1 MKTVFASF
9 ILLGVYSDVFPKVTR
24 QCDIVTGLIQKQ
36 EIQLSSNKPDIK
48 KILKKYKTILF
59 FYFLLW
65 KIRLFLNKN
74 MFFCH
79 HFKFL
84 IFISLYFF
92 MVIFRWIKIN
102 F

>member
-48 KILKKYKTILF
+48 EILKKYKTILF

-65 KIRLFLNKN
+65 KIRLFFNKN
-74 MFFCH
+74 MFF
-79 HFKFL
+79 
-84 IFISLYFF
+84 
-92 MVIFRWIKIN
+92 VIILN